1 MRNLIAT
8 LLLALSVTAV
18 QAKALVSPNEK
29 LSVQAKGKG
38 LVVNYNR
45 QSLLEI
51 PSVGYQ
57 NTGKKPKF
65 TFVRTVSDDYQM
77 LAGKRLHCTN
87 EAKEYQAPLGKN
99 LRMVLRI
106 YNDGIAFRYE
116 FDNLSNDTIPEERTA
131 YRIPEGTKRWMQQWS
146 DAYEGFF
153 PLSTTAKVKP
163 ERGFSRPSLSAD
175 GFNIRWGYPLLMEPV
190 DGVLTTVNYSVSYP
204 MPTNRR
210 SVVNG
215 IPLGVWSSLAGCRI
229 LWSQP

>member
-1 MRNLIAT
+1 MRNVIAT

-29 LSVQAKGKG
+29 LSVQVKGKG

-65 TFVRTVSDDYQM
+65 SFVRTVSDDYQM

-153 PLSTTAKVKP
+153 PLSTTVKVKP

-190 DGVLTTVNYSVSYP
+190 DGVFFFFF
-204 MPTNRR
+204 
-210 SVVNG
+210 
-215 IPLGVWSSLAGCRI
+215 
-229 LWSQP
+229 